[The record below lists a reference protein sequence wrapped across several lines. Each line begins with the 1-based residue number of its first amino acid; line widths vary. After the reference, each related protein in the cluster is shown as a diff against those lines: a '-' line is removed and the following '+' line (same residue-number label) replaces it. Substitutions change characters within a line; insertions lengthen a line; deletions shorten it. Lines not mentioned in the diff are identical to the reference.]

1 MLAMMMVSMV
11 ANAQVISFGED
22 DVADKGT
29 LNGKVFAK
37 GDFILTI
44 TDTEESKIAID
55 ANGAKFGSSTNYV
68 SFTHRL
74 KTGGKSSSKNA
85 LTLSV
90 PSDGTLN
97 VCVRTGSNSATDR
110 NVVVSQNGETL
121 LDQIVKEDDAEEVTE
136 GETTT
141 KYYPVYSAEVKAGT
155 VDITYPVNGLNFYAF
170 EFVAAG
176 GEEGEYSPLVNGV
189 GTVDITSDPENNYF
203 SGYAA
208 FSPSEVAAAL
218 GLDVAGLQALI
229 EAGGA
234 VYLKTADGMSNAY
247 TGNTNEFWMNN
258 QGVAQNYNDDG
269 TCWYV
274 GLSYDPGVGEDG
286 ETWPA
291 EVDVVMGQMPDY
303 FKYVYENSDLNCV
316 IYLVNGDKQ
325 VQFNVTLHVN
335 AAEKPELPDPV
346 TNLSGLTIVAD
357 YELPLNFTQGKKYEG
372 KEYSATLE
380 GIYDALGTSAAALDA
395 FVSDYTYTQVVKVD
409 SVEGEAVYS
418 YDDAL
423 QLPESA
429 SDGGWFGRYYN
440 YDEVSATETYFCN
453 APKTWGTGNN
463 TFYVQNATLSDGKF
477 SIVSGQFPGVLV
489 AGDSDYSY
497 LYIIYGDKA
506 ARVKVYVDV
515 TEPEV
520 VPFDQLVTVGELVF
534 DVEQEAN
541 DNYNTKFITFDIA
554 DVLAKLGCESAN
566 DVLEYQYASDESFA
580 DVDTND
586 YWQNESGFSESWDNS
601 SVCCA
606 QLKPYTLAEG
616 KFRLMMRP
624 GRYTSITENVGPFP
638 LKYALV
644 YGSNIYK
651 VTVNY
656 TVTPVKAVEVEY
668 TLKATEIISKQI
680 VPGDSWQYDTT
691 TQLDMDYIASV
702 VGTSDFVLYGEMYS
716 DSEDYTETNGIY
728 WSKKTNCSDNDEKG
742 AGFWYGETERENV
755 EHQLVV
761 TADGWTNGGNN
772 SFGFQLSSSCVIT
785 WFQWPGTRQVGEEY
799 TANIYFVN
807 EDTGDYMKYI
817 LNVKYV
823 EEETPEAETVGT
835 EQITVEATDD
845 LINADGVYVVTI
857 DMAAAYEA
865 LGITA
870 ADLDA
875 CTVVAPKSQ
884 FTFAEYG
891 PEQDILYNELGYV
904 TTDEDAAVTIAQ
916 LITSAGYPQITIDPM
931 DAYDALNSD
940 EPTAVVVRVG
950 IEYDGKRYVH
960 EITLANSA
968 YITSINGVKTST
980 AASAIYSI
988 SGTKQNTLQK
998 GINIV
1003 KYSDG
1008 TISKVY
1014 VK

>member
-11 ANAQVISFGED
+11 ANAQVIEFTETAAAGTLDGKSFGSD
-22 DVADKGT
+22 GFTLTVTDKTESGKLSIDSNSQYFGT
-29 LNGKVFAK
+29 A
-37 GDFILTI
+37 
-44 TDTEESKIAID
+44 ESYK
-55 ANGAKFGSSTNYV
+55 NYG
-68 SFTHRL
+68 FRL
-74 KTGGKSSSKNA
+74 KTGGKSSSSNA

-90 PSDGTLN
+90 PSAGTLTVCARSASSSDETRNIVFTQDGTELLN
-97 VCVRTGSNSATDR
+97 
-110 NVVVSQNGETL
+110 ETL
-121 LDQIVKEDDAEEVTE
+121 ADSKAVKVTIGDAEKSVFPAYSCEV
-136 GETTT
+136 
-141 KYYPVYSAEVKAGT
+141 PAAGT
-155 VDITYPVNGLNFYAF
+155 IDVTYPVNGVNFYAF

-176 GEEGEYSPLVNGV
+176 GEEGDYSPLVNGV

-258 QGVAQNYNDDG
+258 QGVAQGYGDEG

-291 EVDVVMGQMPDY
+291 EVDIVMGQMPDY
-303 FKYVYENSDLNCV
+303 FKYVYENSDLTCT

-346 TNLSGLTIVAD
+346 TNLSGLTIVKD
-357 YELPLNFTQGKKYEG
+357 YELPLNFTQGKSYEG
-372 KEYSATLE
+372 KEYSATLD
-380 GIYDALGTSAAALDA
+380 GIYDALGTTAAALDN
-395 FVSDYTYTQVVKVD
+395 FVADYTYTQVVKVD
-409 SVEGEAVYS
+409 SVNGEAVYS

-429 SDGGWFGRYYN
+429 AGGGWFGRYYN

-453 APKTWGTGNN
+453 APKTWGTGDN
-463 TFYVQNATLSDGKF
+463 TFYVQSATLNDGEF
-477 SIVSGQFPGVLV
+477 SIVSGQYPGVLV

-515 TEPEV
+515 KEPDV

-541 DNYNTKFITFDIA
+541 DNYSTKFITFDIA
-554 DVLAKLGCESAN
+554 DVLAKLGCESAD
-566 DVLEYQYASDESFA
+566 DVLEYQFASDESFA

-586 YWQNESGFSESWDNS
+586 YWQNESGFSEAWSNS

-606 QLKPYTLAEG
+606 QLKPYTLADG

-644 YGSNIYK
+644 YGSNLYK

-656 TVTPVKAVEVEY
+656 TVTPVKEVDVEY
-668 TLKATEIISKQI
+668 TLKATEVITKQI
-680 VPGDSWQYDTT
+680 VPASEYQYATT
-691 TQLDMDYIASV
+691 TQLDYDYISSIL
-702 VGTSDFVLYGEMYS
+702 GTSDFVLYGEKYS
-716 DSEDYTETNGIY
+716 DSEDYAETNGIY
-728 WSKKTNCSDNDEKG
+728 WDKNTNCSDNDEKG
-742 AGFWYGETERENV
+742 AGFWYGSTTHENV
-755 EHQLVV
+755 DHQVIV
-761 TADGWTNGGNN
+761 TADGWSSAA
-772 SFGFQLSSSCVIT
+772 SFGFQLSSSGVIT
-785 WFQWPGTRQVGEEY
+785 WFQYPDARSVGDEY
-799 TANIYFVN
+799 LANIYFVN
-807 EDTGDYMKYI
+807 EETGDYMKYI

-835 EQITVEATDD
+835 EQVTVEATDD

-916 LITSAGYPQITIDPM
+916 LITSEGYPQITIDPM